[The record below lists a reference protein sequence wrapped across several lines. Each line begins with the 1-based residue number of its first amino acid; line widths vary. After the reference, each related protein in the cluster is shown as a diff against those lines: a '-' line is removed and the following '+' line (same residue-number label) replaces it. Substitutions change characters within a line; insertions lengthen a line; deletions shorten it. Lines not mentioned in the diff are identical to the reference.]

1 LAVTK
6 CGLKD
11 TWLARFSPFAAA
23 FALVSACGGK
33 AQQEAPSAPE
43 EPTDIGGDGGET
55 VEPSTGGRASGGS
68 GGVSSSGGTVA
79 AGGAVAGGTAAGT
92 TSTGGKPVLGE
103 PVYFKRGSARLSPG
117 LFGRTLERLF
127 DIELDSPLE
136 RDALAFAPG
145 IDPKLGASS
154 DAALVALARSVL
166 DALSADQL
174 TSAVGCD
181 DTGSECRGRFIDE
194 FAGRAWRRPLDDTEI
209 AALEASFDRP
219 EPDGELATLRRV
231 TFEVISSPNAYWLRQ
246 MGSSTDGVHFALDS
260 HELASLIS
268 YGVAGEPPDVELREL
283 ADDDALGGAEQR
295 VAQVERLL
303 AAGVERPT
311 PLEAM
316 IRDWLWIRDADDLPS
331 SATDPDLA
339 QAMLEET
346 GLLISELLSSN
357 APIARLLD
365 ADFSFVNEPLA
376 ELYGLDL
383 DNANGGFARVELGA
397 TPRRGILHHASF
409 LTSSA
414 WGDIPDYAGRGGA
427 VAGALCVE
435 IPRKPPNVTTPPPPP
450 PQNSLMT
457 GRQRYAA
464 AVSESVCAGCH
475 SLVDPIGYAFDH
487 FDSAGAHRETDAG
500 APIETASD
508 VPYLQLSLKFE
519 SSTDLVE
526 KLATDPR
533 YTSCFLQRSAESWI
547 GTYGDPAAIDYAS
560 REMERGASTRIVDVL
575 DAWVSS
581 AHFEIRVK

>member
-1 LAVTK
+1 VTK
-6 CGLKD
+6 SGLRD
-11 TWLARFSPFAAA
+11 RWHARFSPFAAA

-33 AQQEAPSAPE
+33 AQQEAPSAPG
-43 EPTDIGGDGGET
+43 EPTDIGGETGG
-55 VEPSTGGRASGGS
+55 PSTGGRASGGS
-68 GGVSSSGGTVA
+68 GGVSSSGGIA
-79 AGGAVAGGTAAGT
+79 AGGIAAGGTAAGGTAAGT

-136 RDALAFAPG
+136 RGALAFTPG

-154 DAALVALARSVL
+154 DVALVALARSVL
-166 DALSADQL
+166 DAVSADQL
-174 TSAVGCD
+174 SSAIGCD
-181 DTGSECRGRFIDE
+181 DTGSECRGTFIDE

-231 TFEVISSPNAYWLRQ
+231 TFEVISSPNAYLLRQ

-268 YGVAGEPPDVELREL
+268 YGVAGEPPDAELRGL

-295 VAQVERLL
+295 VEQVERLL
-303 AAGVERPT
+303 SAGVERPT

-316 IRDWLWIRDADDLPS
+316 IVDWLWIREADDLPS
-331 SATDPDLA
+331 FAADPDLTR
-339 QAMLEET
+339 AMLEET
-346 GLLISELLSSN
+346 GLLISDLLSRN

-365 ADFSFVNEPLA
+365 ADFSFVNAPLA

-383 DNANGGFARVELGA
+383 DIASGTFERVELGA
-397 TPRRGILHHASF
+397 TSRRGIFHHASF
-409 LTSSA
+409 LTSNA
-414 WGDIPDYAGRGGA
+414 WGDIPNYAHRGGA
-427 VAGALCVE
+427 VAGVLCVVV
-435 IPRKPPNVTTPPPPP
+435 PREPPNASSTPPPP
-450 PQNSLMT
+450 QGSLMS

-464 AVSESVCAGCH
+464 AVNDSLCAGCH
-475 SLVDPIGYAFDH
+475 ALLDPIGYGFDH
-487 FDSAGAHRETDAG
+487 FDSAGAYRETDAG
-500 APIETASD
+500 APIETAGD
-508 VPYLQLSLKFE
+508 VPYPQLALEFE

-526 KLATDPR
+526 GLATDPR

-575 DAWVSS
+575 EAWVSS
-581 AHFEIRVK
+581 DHFEIRVK

>member
-1 LAVTK
+1 VTK
-6 CGLKD
+6 SGLRD
-11 TWLARFSPFAAA
+11 RWHARFSPFAAA

-33 AQQEAPSAPE
+33 AQQEAPSAPG
-43 EPTDIGGDGGET
+43 EPTDIGGETGG
-55 VEPSTGGRASGGS
+55 PSTGGRASGGS

-79 AGGAVAGGTAAGT
+79 GGTVAGGTAAGGTAAGT

-127 DIELDSPLE
+127 DIELDTPLE
-136 RDALAFAPG
+136 SDALAFTPG

-174 TSAVGCD
+174 SSAVGCD
-181 DTGSECRGRFIDE
+181 DTGSECRGTFIDE

-231 TFEVISSPNAYWLRQ
+231 TFEVISSPNASWLRQ

-260 HELASLIS
+260 YELASLIS
-268 YGVAGEPPDVELREL
+268 YGVAGEPPDAELRGL

-295 VAQVERLL
+295 VEQVERLL
-303 AAGVERPT
+303 SASVDRPT
-311 PLEAM
+311 PLMAM
-316 IRDWLWIRDADDLPS
+316 IPDWLWIRDASALPS
-331 SATDPDLA
+331 FATDPDLA
-339 QAMLEET
+339 RAMLEET
-346 GLLISELLSSN
+346 RLLIRELLSSN

-365 ADFSFVNEPLA
+365 ADFSFVNAPLA

-383 DNANGGFARVELGA
+383 DTANGGFARVELGA

-414 WGDIPDYAGRGGA
+414 WGDIPNYARRGGA

-435 IPRKPPNVTTPPPPP
+435 IPREPPNASTPPPP
-450 PQNSLMT
+450 QDSLMT

-464 AVSESVCAGCH
+464 AVNDSLCASCH
-475 SLVDPIGYAFDH
+475 ALIDPIGYAFDH
-487 FDSAGAHRETDAG
+487 FDSTGAYRETDAG
-500 APIETASD
+500 ASIETASD
-508 VPYLQLSLKFE
+508 VPHLQLPLKFE

-526 KLATDPR
+526 GLATDPR
-533 YTSCFLQRSAESWI
+533 YTSCFLRRSAESWI
-547 GTYGDPAAIDYAS
+547 GTHGDPAAIDYAS
-560 REMERGASTRIVDVL
+560 REMERGASTRMVDVL
-575 DAWVSS
+575 QAWVSS
-581 AHFEIRVK
+581 DHFEIRVK